1 MVPMKSNAFVLFTL
15 CFLLTACNPK
25 ELPQQKEVPP
35 GLAKFRSV
43 FQNADSITLS
53 RLEPDTTT
61 RGKEGNYFKLS
72 AQA

>member
-1 MVPMKSNAFVLFTL
+1 
-15 CFLLTACNPK
+15 
-25 ELPQQKEVPP
+25 
-35 GLAKFRSV
+35 LAKFRSV